1 MNHWLALLMLSTAT
15 ASGVPEIYG
24 DWVVTAPL
32 ASAPDTPLS
41 GSEIE
46 SIVGTSVSYQAKS
59 VAFGREQCERP
70 LFDSY
75 TQTNDN
81 LHALFQI
88 YFDDLKIPGE
98 ETLAIDINCM
108 EPDVDFIAGNTV
120 LLAGR
125 DRLVAVVD
133 GVWFE
138 LQRRKP

>member
-1 MNHWLALLMLSTAT
+1 MNAWLALLLLSATAT
-15 ASGVPEIYG
+15 GGVPDIYG
-24 DWVVTAPL
+24 DWVVTLPL

-41 GSEIE
+41 GAEIE

-59 VAFGREQCERP
+59 VTFGREECGHP

-75 TQTNDN
+75 TQTNEN

-88 YFDDLKIPGE
+88 YFDDLKISGD

-120 LLAGR
+120 LLAGH